1 MRFSHIPYPRLS
13 GGHDMDTEPIPGFF
27 NMHIH
32 PCLELVYVIRGSVTF
47 QVEGSIYNLRPGD
60 LIITR
65 IAEAHCLLRS
75 SEFPE
80 YERMMF
86 YLDPALLKETL
97 NSSLLKPFFDRPLGL
112 FNHYTAQELPGDMVR
127 ACLQQLF
134 HGPEKISEMQA
145 LSYFLPVLQA
155 IYDIWRSKSHHF
167 AQTEPQP
174 LAAQLVAYINRHL
187 FDLEGLHQ
195 LENAFF
201 MSASQINR
209 VFRSFMG
216 SSVWNYIT
224 LKRLFAARELI
235 QSGALPHKAAI
246 ACGYKDY
253 SNFFRAYKK
262 QFSCSP
268 QEDMVKTPGN

>member
-1 MRFSHIPYPRLS
+1 MRFSGIPYPRLS
-13 GGHDMDTEPIPGFF
+13 GGHDMDAEALPGFF

-32 PCLELVYVIRGSVTF
+32 TCLEMVYVIRGSVTF
-47 QVEGSIYNLRPGD
+47 QVEGSVYVLHPGD

-65 IAEAHCLLRS
+65 MAEAHCLLRGAD
-75 SEFPE
+75 FPE

-86 YLDPALLKETL
+86 YLDPELLKETL
-97 NSSLLKPFFDRPLGL
+97 NGRLLKPFLDRPLGVN
-112 FNHYTAQELPGDMVR
+112 NHYTAQELPGDMIQS
-127 ACLQQLF
+127 CLQQLF
-134 HGPEKISEMQA
+134 HGPEKVTEMQA

-155 IYDIWRSKSHHF
+155 IHDIWRKKRPVPD
-167 AQTEPQP
+167 QEEPQP

-195 LENAFF
+195 LEDAFYI
-201 MSASQINR
+201 SASQINR

-216 SSVWNYIT
+216 SSVWNYIK

-235 QSGALPHKAAI
+235 QNGILPHKAAVT
-246 ACGYKDY
+246 CGYQDY

-262 QFSCSP
+262 QFGNTP
-268 QEDMVKTPGN
+268 QDDLAK